1 MTYLAA
7 AVTMADPPR
16 TGAREIGLWTVAAIL
31 IVGAHVAIAYAVQSF
46 TLANEMDGGPPPAM
60 AIELSPLAPAVQED
74 SVPDV
79 ATPEPPN
86 QVEETEADIEP
97 APKPVVEPA
106 PEAEADQ
113 AEPVAEKPET
123 VPPDVTAPAEMTEQ
137 LEQPPLDEVV
147 PEIVQTVAPDVIIPL
162 PQPKPKE
169 DNPVEERTAGMAKK
183 PVEKPGQRPE
193 KDKKE
198 KAARTK
204 ALMTAS
210 VDAKPAA
217 KASTPKASQ
226 SSSRSGDADRWNAS
240 LRSWIQRRTHYP
252 NAARPR
258 RAKGTVNVSFV
269 VNASGRVTS
278 AWLARSSG
286 DPDLDR
292 AALSV
297 LQGATVPTPPPEK
310 VGAVVAPIVFS
321 LRD

>member
-1 MTYLAA
+1 MTHLAA

-16 TGAREIGLWTVAAIL
+16 TGAREIGLWTAAAVL
-31 IVGAHVAIAYAVQSF
+31 AVGAHVVIAYAVQSF
-46 TLANEMDGGPPPAM
+46 CLANETDGGPPPAM

-74 SVPDV
+74 SMPDV
-79 ATPEPPN
+79 VTPEPPN

-123 VPPDVTAPAEMTEQ
+123 VLPDETAPAEMTEQ

-162 PQPKPKE
+162 PQPKPKD

-183 PVEKPGQRPE
+183 PVEKPGQRPK

-198 KAARTK
+198 KAARAK
-204 ALMTAS
+204 AVMTAS

-217 KASTPKASQ
+217 KATTPKASQ
-226 SSSRSGDADRWNAS
+226 TGSRSGDANRWSAS
-240 LRSWIQRRTHYP
+240 LRSWIKRRTHYP
-252 NAARPR
+252 STARPR
-258 RAKGTVNVSFV
+258 GAEGTVNVSFV
-269 VNASGRVTS
+269 VDASGRVTS
-278 AWLARSSG
+278 ARLARSSG
-286 DPDLDR
+286 DADLDR

-297 LQGATVPTPPPEK
+297 LQGATVPTPPPDK